1 MRSRERGTSLIELMV
16 AVCVTSV
23 IVVGA
28 FQIMTEGLQL
38 FRTNKRAADAQ
49 AEVLQ
54 ILSRVTLEAVNA
66 RPDLIKCYPNSSYP
80 SALSGLVF
88 ASPLL
93 PEGNVRVDV
102 DTAEIYW
109 QNLICYYYEPSG
121 GSGYGKLFRA
131 ILPILP
137 TGSETGPG
145 SKDLS
150 NLTTLLTG
158 RTTDYFQAQS
168 AIERRLLGSDMSGF
182 IVKPY
187 AGEVGGAGAGVLSHD
202 SYSLEVEAGDKNNT
216 SSTGYYVKVQ
226 SRVTPRG

>member
-1 MRSRERGTSLIELMV
+1 MV
-16 AVCVTSV
+16 AICVTSV

-28 FQIMTEGLQL
+28 FMVMNEGLQL

-49 AEVLQ
+49 ADVLQ

-66 RPDLIKCYPNSSYP
+66 KSDLIKCYPNASYP
-80 SALSGLVF
+80 SAISGMVF

-93 PEGNVRVDV
+93 ADGSVRMDV

-121 GSGYGKLFRA
+121 GSGYGKLYRTV
-131 ILPILP
+131 LPISP
-137 TGSETGPG
+137 TASEIGPG
-145 SKDLS
+145 SKDVP
-150 NLTTLLTG
+150 NLVTVLNA
-158 RTTDYFQAQS
+158 RTTDYFQAQTG
-168 AIERRLLGSDMSGF
+168 IDRRLLGADMSGF
-182 IVKPY
+182 SAKPY
-187 AGEVGGAGAGVLSHD
+187 AGEVGGAGAGIVTHD

-216 SSTGYYVKVQ
+216 TSTGYYVKVQ